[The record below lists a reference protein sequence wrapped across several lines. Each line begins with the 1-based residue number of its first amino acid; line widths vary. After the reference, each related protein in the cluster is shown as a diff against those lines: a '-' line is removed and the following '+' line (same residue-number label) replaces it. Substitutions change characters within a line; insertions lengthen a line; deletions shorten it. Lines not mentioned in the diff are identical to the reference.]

1 MKTEATSW
9 TKHVFGALGPLIAL
23 FVVVAVFGV
32 ADNFQEFGGKFLTT
46 NNFQRICVN
55 TSTVAIAALGMTFII
70 IAGGIDLS
78 AGTAMAFCA
87 TVLAYFL
94 KEDYGP
100 TLAITFCVLT
110 GCACGLLNGLL
121 ISGLRM
127 IPFIVTLGT
136 MSIYLGVAKLLAHE
150 TTVRPDRLT
159 QVPEWIRMFLSTRDQ
174 ALIAGL
180 PLGVWGVFILSLIV
194 AFVLRYSV
202 FSRHVFALGS
212 NESTARLC
220 GVNVTRTKIMVY
232 MLAGFFVGVAGLYQF
247 SRLSV
252 GNPTSGIGIELKVI
266 AAVVIGGG
274 SLNGGSGTVLGT
286 LAGAAIMAVI
296 QSGCTQLGISN
307 PMQDMILGLI
317 VIVAVFV
324 DQMRHRK
331 RGA

>member
-9 TKHVFGALGPLIAL
+9 IKHIFSALGPLIAL
-23 FVVVAVFGV
+23 IVVVAIFGV
-32 ADNFQEFGGKFLTT
+32 ADHFQEFGGKFLTT
-46 NNFQRICVN
+46 NNFQRVCVN
-55 TSTVAIAALGMTFII
+55 TSTVAVAALGMTFII

-78 AGTAMAFCA
+78 AGTALALCS
-87 TVLAYFL
+87 TVLAYSL
-94 KEDYGP
+94 KADCSP
-100 TLAITFCVLT
+100 ALAITFCLLT
-110 GCACGLLNGLL
+110 GCSCGLLNGVL

-136 MSIYLGVAKLLAHE
+136 MSIYLGVAKLVADN

-159 QVPEWIRMFLSTRDQ
+159 QVPEWMRFFLSTRDQ
-174 ALIAGL
+174 ALVFGL
-180 PLGVWGVFILSLIV
+180 PMGVWFVLALSLMV
-194 AFVLRYSV
+194 AIVLRYSV

-220 GVNVTRTKIMVY
+220 GVNVTRTKILVY
-232 MLAGFFVGVAGLYQF
+232 TLAGFFVGVAGIFLF

-324 DQMRHRK
+324 DQIRHRK
-331 RGA
+331 QRA